1 MCLEEGDSPLERDL
15 GSGRRARWTT
25 DREFGTRKWSGGGV
39 LHCTRCSAVRCSA
52 VQYLWARVLACMGDT
67 EHRCSWTLVLVVT
80 SYFCFVFVGLCLCFL
95 QMFFNIQSLN

>member
-1 MCLEEGDSPLERDL
+1 M
-15 GSGRRARWTT
+15 
-25 DREFGTRKWSGGGV
+25 
-39 LHCTRCSAVRCSA
+39 
-52 VQYLWARVLACMGDT
+52 QYLWARVLTCTGDT